1 MLEDVETPKPVKPD
15 EVEAETNVD
24 AAVGAEDPAVLNA
37 GVFRAN
43 PVTPVLAEVAAVAAG
58 VEALVVVV
66 TVENNGEV
74 VVPKLGFEADVAE
87 NAGAEEG
94 V

>member
-1 MLEDVETPKPVKPD
+1 MVLEDVETPKPVKPD

-24 AAVGAEDPAVLNA
+24 AVLAAEDAAVLNT
-37 GVFRAN
+37 GFFRAN
-43 PVTPVLAEVAAVAAG
+43 PVTPVLAEVAAG

-74 VVPKLGFEADVAE
+74 VVPKLGFEA
-87 NAGAEEG
+87 GAEA
-94 V
+94 VV

>member
-1 MLEDVETPKPVKPD
+1 MLEDAETPKPVKLD
-15 EVEAETNVD
+15 EVEAETNGD
-24 AAVGAEDPAVLNA
+24 AAVAAEEATGLNA

-43 PVTPVLAEVAAVAAG
+43 PVTPVLAEVAAC

-66 TVENNGEV
+66 TVENNGEL
-74 VVPKLGFEADVAE
+74 VVPKLGFGADVAE
-87 NAGAEEG
+87 NAGAEAG